1 MILLFLQ
8 LHANSVLFSIVVEA
22 HLQPLFLV
30 KAYVQQPESSK
41 LKLAQLEQELQKA
54 HQQVTLSWLHVCLLS
69 VWKILLCAVIL
80 TLFDIT
86 FRESLISSF
95 GDQTYA
101 MSGNEN
107 ILIYY
112 ICVALCVS
120 RFD

>member
-41 LKLAQLEQELQKA
+41 LKLAQLEHQKA
-54 HQQVTLSWLHVCLLS
+54 HQQVTLSWLHACLLT

-86 FRESLISSF
+86 FRESLISSS
-95 GDQTYA
+95 GDQ
-101 MSGNEN
+101 N
-107 ILIYY
+107 I
-112 ICVALCVS
+112 CHEWK
-120 RFD
+120 

>member
-1 MILLFLQ
+1 MILIFLQ

-54 HQQVTLSWLHVCLLS
+54 HEQVTLSWLYVCLLS

-86 FRESLISSF
+86 FRESLISSS
-95 GDQTYA
+95 GDQ
-101 MSGNEN
+101 N
-107 ILIYY
+107 I
-112 ICVALCVS
+112 CHEWK
-120 RFD
+120 